1 MGPGRDSRVDQ
12 LLDVFGQI
20 SLLRELAGEL
30 AGLSLGGNLASQEK
44 PQHALCD
51 DLLATRSR
59 SESLL
64 AVRDSQAMETDA
76 LDETGSEHT
85 QA

>member
-30 AGLSLGGNLASQEK
+30 AGLSLGGDLASQEK
-44 PQHALCD
+44 P
-51 DLLATRSR
+51 
-59 SESLL
+59 
-64 AVRDSQAMETDA
+64 
-76 LDETGSEHT
+76 
-85 QA
+85 